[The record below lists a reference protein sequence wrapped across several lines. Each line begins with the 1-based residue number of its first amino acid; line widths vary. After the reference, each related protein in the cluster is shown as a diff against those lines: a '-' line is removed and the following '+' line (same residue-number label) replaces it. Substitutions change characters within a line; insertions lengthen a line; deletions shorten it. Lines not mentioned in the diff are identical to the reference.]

1 MPGFG
6 ARSLAQLQ
14 TCHPQLIT
22 LFAAVVE
29 VHDCTILEG
38 HRSAARQSELVAKGA
53 SKTHDSRHF
62 ALPSLAVDV
71 APYPIEWPDQ
81 MLPSASTE
89 VMRRK
94 AWGRWYLFAGVVF
107 ATAHRLSI
115 PVRWGG
121 AWAGGMDPR
130 GNRFDDLVHWE
141 LAP

>member
-1 MPGFG
+1 MPSFG

-29 VHDCTILEG
+29 VHDCAILEG
-38 HRSAARQSELVAKGA
+38 HRSAARQADLVRTGA
-53 SKTHDSRHF
+53 SKTHDSRHL

-81 MLPSASTE
+81 LTVSNSNEPI
-89 VMRRK
+89 RRK

-141 LAP
+141 LAT